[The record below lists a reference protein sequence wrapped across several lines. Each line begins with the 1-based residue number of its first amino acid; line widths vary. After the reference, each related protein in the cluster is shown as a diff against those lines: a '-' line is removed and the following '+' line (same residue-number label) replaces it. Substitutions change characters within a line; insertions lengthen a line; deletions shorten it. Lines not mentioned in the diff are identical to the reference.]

1 MAQFVTSLDMHI
13 TDDTL
18 NFGTRK
24 QGSFHQPDSYAE
36 GPAYSPD
43 AVVTLTPFSE
53 AVIQELYFVV
63 KRLAGPKVK
72 SANVSWSR
80 TEEGTEYRFDLV
92 VRVDVG
98 WDDVDVWEYAILNEV
113 TEWSESWTDLQWADY
128 SQHIFHSL
136 VPVQL

>member
-1 MAQFVTSLDMHI
+1 MTQIANSLEMHSNDA
-13 TDDTL
+13 TFD
-18 NFGTRK
+18 FGTRR
-24 QGSFHQPDSYAE
+24 QRSFHQPDSYAAS
-36 GPAYSPD
+36 PAYSPD
-43 AVVTLTPFSE
+43 AVVAITPFAE

-80 TEEGTEYRFDLV
+80 TEEGTDYRFDLV

-98 WDDVDVWEYAILNEV
+98 WDDVDAWEYSILDEV
-113 TEWSESWTDLQWADY
+113 TEWSEIWTDLQWVDY
-128 SQHIFHSL
+128 SQHIFHGL